1 MNTQDL
7 LKARESYLDSIRCEL
22 MGPGSEVS
30 IPDKEHEITDE
41 EKLATIEYLKQHHL
55 VSKNGVIDSKVYNIA
70 IKRYLAGTLFTEEEK
85 DKIKNKY

>member
-30 IPDKEHEITDE
+30 IPDKEHEIISGSPE
-41 EKLATIEYLKQHHL
+41 
-55 VSKNGVIDSKVYNIA
+55 
-70 IKRYLAGTLFTEEEK
+70 KRYSIL
-85 DKIKNKY
+85 I